1 MAEVPPRSD
10 AELLDLAY
18 PCALDAVAEI
28 ERRHIEERLEA
39 ADPAV
44 RQAFLDTVWRMR
56 EVMAR
61 VAALDAQEPPPELEA
76 RILAALPPDE
86 RSGPPARWSRRLRWA
101 VPVAAAACLVIGGVV
116 VADRIND
123 TPSQVPSAEQTTRT
137 LAGPVTGGGSLVVE
151 ISPQQRVARVAFDG
165 VAQPPADHV
174 YQVWLLAG
182 TQPRSAGVLAELPS
196 ATKPF
201 VTAFAPGEQLAISV
215 EPLGGSP
222 APTTSPIA
230 GVVLP

>member
-76 RILAALPPDE
+76 RILAALPDE
-86 RSGPPARWSRRLRWA
+86 RTGPSAGWSRRMRWA

-123 TPSQVPSAEQTTRT
+123 TPARVPSVEQTTRT

-196 ATKPF
+196 TTKPF

-222 APTTSPIA
+222 APTTDPIA